1 MSSTLSHLNLK
12 NFTFSYPQAENP
24 VLTNINLTFK
34 DGESVALIGPSG
46 AGKSTLLNHLK
57 RKTPQSSM
65 IHQEYLLVPQLSVFH
80 NIFMGR
86 LDKNR
91 TIYNL
96 INLIYPLRKERA
108 NVQRTA
114 RLLDM
119 DKFIDVQCR
128 KLSGGEQQRVAVS
141 RALYRDSSL
150 CFADEPV
157 SAMDPENG
165 EKTISLLTTGRTT
178 IASMHNTELALK
190 YFDRIVALKNGGIH
204 FDLKPLDVDAGE
216 LKELYSE

>member
-1 MSSTLSHLNLK
+1 MNSTLSHLNLK
-12 NFTFSYPQAENP
+12 DFTFSYPHSENP
-24 VLTNINLTFK
+24 VLININLTFK
-34 DGESVALIGPSG
+34 GGESVALVGPSG

-96 INLIYPLRKERA
+96 INLIYPLKRERA
-108 NVQRTA
+108 DVLRTA

-141 RALYRDSSL
+141 RALFRDSSL

-165 EKTISLLTTGRTT
+165 ERTVFLLTTGRTT

-190 YFDRIVALKNGGIH
+190 YFDRIVALKNGRIH
-204 FDLKPLDVDAGE
+204 FDLKPSDVDAGE